1 MHQSYSHIGIDDAK
15 ENLDLHVHQTG
26 HAQQFPNTAA
36 GHRQLIAWLQPLHP
50 QRLVLEASGGYEK
63 ALLAAL
69 VAAALPVCCIQPQDG
84 RHFAKALKIK
94 AKNDRIDARVLAR
107 LAHDRPDLRPLA
119 HLDATRE
126 ALRQLVVRRQQLV
139 DQQTMEKNH
148 LEQAT
153 HKVIRQSIRRVLA
166 RLEKDIAL
174 IEREIDRGLRSD
186 PQLQATAQCLDETRG
201 IGPVTTSVLIA
212 CLPELGRVPDRQL
225 NSLVGVAPFDD
236 DSGPRKGRR
245 CIAGGRQIVRNVLYM
260 ACLAATLSNPVIAPF
275 YHRLRARGLA
285 HKSAMM
291 ACIRKMLAHL
301 NRRVAQ
307 LLQNPLPQP
316 DPTP

>member
-1 MHQSYSHIGIDDAK
+1 MNPSYSHIGIDVAK
-15 ENLDLHVHQTG
+15 DTLDLHVHQTG
-26 HAQQFPNTAA
+26 HAQPFPNTAP
-36 GHRQLIAWLQPLHP
+36 GHRQLIAFLQPLHP
-50 QRLVLEASGGYEK
+50 QRIVLEASGGYEK

-107 LAHDRPDLRPLA
+107 LAHDRPDLRPVA
-119 HLDATRE
+119 HLDTTRE
-126 ALRQLVVRRQQLV
+126 SLRQLVVRRQQLV

-174 IEREIDRGLRSD
+174 IEREIDHGLRSD

-201 IGPVTTSVLIA
+201 IGAVTTSVLVA

-225 NSLVGVAPFDD
+225 NSLVVVAPFDD
-236 DSGPRKGRR
+236 DSGPRQGRR

-291 ACIRKMLAHL
+291 ACIRKMLAYL
-301 NRRVAQ
+301 NHRIAQ
-307 LLQNPLPQP
+307 LLQNPLSQPQP
-316 DPTP
+316 TP